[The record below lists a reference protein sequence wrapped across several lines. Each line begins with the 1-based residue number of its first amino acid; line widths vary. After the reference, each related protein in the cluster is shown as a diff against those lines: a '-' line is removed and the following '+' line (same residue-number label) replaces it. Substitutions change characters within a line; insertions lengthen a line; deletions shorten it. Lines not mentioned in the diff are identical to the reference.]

1 MSLNCKIST
10 ISYLLWFIYILC
22 FTFLIMPNLLIHD
35 YLILVIVI
43 YIFGFLGLINMMQSS
58 FLDPGY
64 IKDFKMF

>member
-1 MSLNCKIST
+1 
-10 ISYLLWFIYILC
+10 
-22 FTFLIMPNLLIHD
+22 MPNLLIHD